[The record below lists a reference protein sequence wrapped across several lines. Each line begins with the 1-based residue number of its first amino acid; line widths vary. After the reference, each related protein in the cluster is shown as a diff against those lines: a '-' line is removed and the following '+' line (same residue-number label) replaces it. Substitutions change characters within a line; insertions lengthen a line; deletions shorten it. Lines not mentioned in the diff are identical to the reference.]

1 MAASALRADSTLSPT
16 LVVVSVT
23 LGLSFNIVLDLK
35 HFFVV
40 VNSIV
45 VLHFYKGPLGFG
57 RGQRR
62 ERQIISVLWQTKCF
76 QPMHSESFIG
86 LISLQEGQDIL
97 RFVRYIEWEVADN
110 VGPPTHRYMSM
121 LSTNGAPYFHFT
133 NPCCR

>member
-1 MAASALRADSTLSPT
+1 MAASALRTNSTLSST

-45 VLHFYKGPLGFG
+45 VLHFDKGPIGFG
-57 RGQRR
+57 RGLRR

-76 QPMHSESFIG
+76 QPTHWESLMC

-97 RFVRYIEWEVADN
+97 RFVRYIEGEVADN
-110 VGPPTHRYMSM
+110 VGPSHTQIYV
-121 LSTNGAPYFHFT
+121 NVID
-133 NPCCR
+133 